1 MKQLIFERREQSSR
15 RKQKKAAKKLQSERD
30 EQDSDADASTEQPRK
45 KVPTQPNLK
54 RKRSEASE
62 QTKTSGQ
69 NLSKRQKSQVS

>member
-1 MKQLIFERREQSSR
+1 MKQLILERQEPSSR
-15 RKQKKAAKKLQSERD
+15 SKQKKAAKKLQSERDSQD

-45 KVPTQPNLK
+45 KVPTQPNLI

-69 NLSKRQKSQVS
+69 NPSKR